1 MNWWDI
7 LKVQQTLDVGSS
19 PTKPV
24 SEGAG
29 ITGLQQ
35 RASRSQ
41 QYQPSG
47 YAVQPEQQKLF
58 QEYGKPREQQQQP
71 QQGYYDTFT
80 PQSGETGGGGGGAD
94 DSDVGEVAQTR
105 ENVQR
110 ARENL
115 IQQPQGQKA
124 HEIAQVV
131 TDLSAALMDPVNQRD
146 IAVQAKRKLHEAFP
160 MMN

>member
-58 QEYGKPREQQQQP
+58 QEYGKPREQQQS

-80 PQSGETGGGGGGAD
+80 PQSGETGGGGGGAYNPGGPTA
-94 DSDVGEVAQTR
+94 SHG
-105 ENVQR
+105 
-110 ARENL
+110 
-115 IQQPQGQKA
+115 
-124 HEIAQVV
+124 
-131 TDLSAALMDPVNQRD
+131 TDHTGGGGGGAGGMFSVNPAYSGAGGPGRVIFRVPVS
-146 IAVQAKRKLHEAFP
+146 IIT
-160 MMN
+160 